1 MKTFNIALLGS
12 PQKYI
17 WQQLSQIRI
26 GTRQSSVRNVLVPS
40 AERDLLQQV
49 KHGSHVFFH
58 SRMGEMKKE
67 KRNMTQT
74 YWNTGL
80 SAKKKNRYRKGS
92 GFPVKERSI
101 NSCLTNE
108 GRPGVHLSWAERPRM
123 WKEISL
129 GGMPG
134 NWLSLTS
141 PAHPFTSRLGSSD
154 VVFLLFF
161 FFLWMG
167 RKGGTPRLFG

>member
-1 MKTFNIALLGS
+1 MNTFNIALLGS

-17 WQQLSQIRI
+17 WQQLSQIWI
-26 GTRQSSVRNVLVPS
+26 GTRQSSVRNFLVPS
-40 AERDLLQQV
+40 AERDLWQQM

-58 SRMGEMKKE
+58 SRMGERKKKHDPNILKHRAVRKKE
-67 KRNMTQT
+67 KR
-74 YWNTGL
+74 
-80 SAKKKNRYRKGS
+80 NRYRKGS

-134 NWLSLTS
+134 NWPSLTS
-141 PAHPFTSRLGSSD
+141 PAHPFTSRIGSSD
-154 VVFLLFF
+154 VVFVLFF
-161 FFLWMG
+161 LFFVDG
-167 RKGGTPRLFG
+167 A